1 MSHFREGVDCSNV
14 AVAVPEAEDALE
26 LHPRHQPVAVP
37 LRVLDADA
45 ADFQIRSL
53 KTVDD
58 LLARRQVLLL
68 FDEADTSG

>member
-1 MSHFREGVDCSNV
+1 MSHFREVVVCSNV

-26 LHPRHQPVAVP
+26 LHPRRQPVAVP

-45 ADFQIRSL
+45 ADCPLHSL
-53 KTVDD
+53 KAVDD